1 MALQGYIPAG
11 RQGDVA
17 VLHRAVKAGKTIM
30 SRAEIV
36 KILKAFKEKYAEQY
50 GIASLGLFGST
61 VRDENH
67 QGSDIDIVVRLKK
80 QDLFNIIGIKQDL
93 EEMLHTN
100 VDVISYR
107 ETMNSFLKNRI
118 DKEALYV

>member
-1 MALQGYIPAG
+1 
-11 RQGDVA
+11 
-17 VLHRAVKAGKTIM
+17 M
-30 SRAEIV
+30 SRAKIV
-36 KILKAFKEKYAEQY
+36 KILKAFKEEYAEQY
-50 GIASLGLFGST
+50 GIISLGVFGST
-61 VRDENH
+61 ARDEN
-67 QGSDIDIVVRLKK
+67 QAGSDVDVVIRLKK
-80 QDLFNIIGIKQDL
+80 QDLFNIIGIKQAL

>member
-1 MALQGYIPAG
+1 
-11 RQGDVA
+11 
-17 VLHRAVKAGKTIM
+17 M
-30 SRAEIV
+30 SRAEIL

-61 VRDENH
+61 ARDEN
-67 QGSDIDIVVRLKK
+67 QAGSDVDVVIRLEK
-80 QDLFNIIGIKQDL
+80 QDLFNIIGIKQAL
-93 EEMLHTN
+93 EETLHAN